1 MYNDNKHVQN
11 KSHFELCGGR
21 NGKSSA
27 TVPKCLS
34 VRLWASGYPR
44 GICSSVTRSGN
55 RLSVVGVACPEFGE
69 SFLGGHKM
77 MSGPYH
83 YYYYLS

>member
-1 MYNDNKHVQN
+1 MIINMCKINRI
-11 KSHFELCGGR
+11 L
-21 NGKSSA
+21 SSA
-27 TVPKCLS
+27 GVETGKALPSYQSCQCLS

-55 RLSVVGVACPEFGE
+55 RLSVVGVACQE